1 MPRFVDQDI
10 RVTVSNRLP
19 FFYGWVIVAA
29 AFLDSFSSGGMQA
42 FTFGVFIKPMSESL
56 GWSRAAMTGALTLY
70 AYAGAATAPLLGR
83 LVDRYGPRLLLSPNP
98 PKEGVGAVS

>member
-29 AFLDSFSSGGMQA
+29 AFLGSFSSGGMQA

-56 GWSRAAMTGALTLY
+56 G
-70 AYAGAATAPLLGR
+70 
-83 LVDRYGPRLLLSPNP
+83 
-98 PKEGVGAVS
+98 